1 MNVTKNDKEQNTMD
15 RRSLL
20 KALALTP
27 VASVAF
33 PAFASDAL
41 KPASDPVWNSER
53 VNALFSQFG
62 STGKMPPELG
72 RWLSD
77 PKAQKIDPYEAFDGV
92 YNVGVNWVSAWL
104 IKTPAGPVLVDTV
117 HEPFVDQ
124 LLANIKACGVN
135 PADLKMVFVTHG
147 HFDYCGGMKRLK
159 EIAPKAR
166 FVMTKRGWDEAN
178 VDAKRSHQGGRN
190 TFTMIPQDLVAKDG
204 DTFAFGSF
212 VMTVLE
218 TPGHTWGTASYVYPV
233 RDGDKTYRAITV
245 GGLGLN
251 AITGP
256 DQVGAYI
263 DTVKR
268 IRRMVEDPVNPI
280 SVHLSAFSNGLMEKR
295 FQLPH
300 TDKSTPHPLVAPAA
314 FVKELD
320 VMESNAMKRLAIE
333 KARKA

>member
-1 MNVTKNDKEQNTMD
+1 MD

-41 KPASDPVWNSER
+41 KPASAPVWNSEH

-62 STGKMPPELG
+62 STGKMPPKLG
-72 RWLSD
+72 KWLSD

-104 IKTPAGPVLVDTV
+104 IKTPAGPVLIDTV

-124 LLANIKACGVN
+124 LIANIKACGVN

-147 HFDYCGGMKRLK
+147 HFDHCGGMKRLK

-178 VDAKRSHQGGRN
+178 VDAKRTHQGGRN
-190 TFTMIPQDLVAKDG
+190 SFTMIPQDLVAKDG
-204 DTFAFGSF
+204 DTLRHRA
-212 VMTVLE
+212 
-218 TPGHTWGTASYVYPV
+218 TPGGRPPTSTRCGMETKPTARS
-233 RDGDKTYRAITV
+233 RW
-245 GGLGLN
+245 
-251 AITGP
+251 
-256 DQVGAYI
+256 
-263 DTVKR
+263 
-268 IRRMVEDPVNPI
+268 
-280 SVHLSAFSNGLMEKR
+280 
-295 FQLPH
+295 
-300 TDKSTPHPLVAPAA
+300 AA
-314 FVKELD
+314 
-320 VMESNAMKRLAIE
+320 
-333 KARKA
+333 

>member
-1 MNVTKNDKEQNTMD
+1 
-15 RRSLL
+15 
-20 KALALTP
+20 
-27 VASVAF
+27 
-33 PAFASDAL
+33 
-41 KPASDPVWNSER
+41 
-53 VNALFSQFG
+53 
-62 STGKMPPELG
+62 
-72 RWLSD
+72 
-77 PKAQKIDPYEAFDGV
+77 
-92 YNVGVNWVSAWL
+92 
-104 IKTPAGPVLVDTV
+104 
-117 HEPFVDQ
+117 
-124 LLANIKACGVN
+124 
-135 PADLKMVFVTHG
+135 
-147 HFDYCGGMKRLK
+147 
-159 EIAPKAR
+159 
-166 FVMTKRGWDEAN
+166 MTKRGWDEAN
-178 VDAKRSHQGGRN
+178 VDAKRSHHGGRN

-218 TPGHTWGTASYVYPV
+218 TPGHTWGTASYVYLV

-268 IRRMVEDPVNPI
+268 IRRMVQDPVNPI
-280 SVHLSAFSNGLMEKR
+280 SVHLSAHPFSNGLMEKR
-295 FQLPH
+295 FLLPH

>member
-1 MNVTKNDKEQNTMD
+1 MD

-33 PAFASDAL
+33 PAFASDAA
-41 KPASDPVWNSER
+41 KPASAPVWNSER

-77 PKAQKIDPYEAFDGV
+77 PKAQKIDPYEAF
-92 YNVGVNWVSAWL
+92 
-104 IKTPAGPVLVDTV
+104 
-117 HEPFVDQ
+117 
-124 LLANIKACGVN
+124 ACGVN

-147 HFDYCGGMKRLK
+147 HFDHCGGMKRLK

-178 VDAKRSHQGGRN
+178 VDAKRSHHGGRN

-218 TPGHTWGTASYVYPV
+218 TPGHTWGTASYVYLV

-268 IRRMVEDPVNPI
+268 IRRMVQDPVNPI
-280 SVHLSAFSNGLMEKR
+280 SVHLSAHPFSNGLMEKR
-295 FQLPH
+295 FLLPH

>member
-1 MNVTKNDKEQNTMD
+1 MD

-33 PAFASDAL
+33 PAFASDAA
-41 KPASDPVWNSER
+41 KPASAPVWNSER

-104 IKTPAGPVLVDTV
+104 IKTPAGPVLIDTV

-124 LLANIKACGVN
+124 LLANIKACSVN

-147 HFDYCGGMKRLK
+147 HFDHCGGMKRLK

-178 VDAKRSHQGGRN
+178 VDAKRSHHGGRN

-280 SVHLSAFSNGLMEKR
+280 SVHLSAHPFSNGLMEKR

>member
-1 MNVTKNDKEQNTMD
+1 MD

-62 STGKMPPELG
+62 ATGKMPPELG

-147 HFDYCGGMKRLK
+147 HFDHCGGMKRLK

-166 FVMTKRGWDEAN
+166 FVMTKRGWDLYLMHISSPR
-178 VDAKRSHQGGRN
+178 DRTSSR
-190 TFTMIPQDLVAKDG
+190 MP
-204 DTFAFGSF
+204 
-212 VMTVLE
+212 
-218 TPGHTWGTASYVYPV
+218 SY
-233 RDGDKTYRAITV
+233 A
-245 GGLGLN
+245 
-251 AITGP
+251 
-256 DQVGAYI
+256 
-263 DTVKR
+263 
-268 IRRMVEDPVNPI
+268 
-280 SVHLSAFSNGLMEKR
+280 
-295 FQLPH
+295 
-300 TDKSTPHPLVAPAA
+300 
-314 FVKELD
+314 
-320 VMESNAMKRLAIE
+320 
-333 KARKA
+333 

>member
-1 MNVTKNDKEQNTMD
+1 MRNADRNLLNV
-15 RRSLL
+15 
-20 KALALTP
+20 
-27 VASVAF
+27 
-33 PAFASDAL
+33 
-41 KPASDPVWNSER
+41 W
-53 VNALFSQFG
+53 
-62 STGKMPPELG
+62 
-72 RWLSD
+72 
-77 PKAQKIDPYEAFDGV
+77 
-92 YNVGVNWVSAWL
+92 
-104 IKTPAGPVLVDTV
+104 
-117 HEPFVDQ
+117 
-124 LLANIKACGVN
+124 
-135 PADLKMVFVTHG
+135 HG
-147 HFDYCGGMKRLK
+147 HFDHCGGMKRLK

-190 TFTMIPQDLVAKDG
+190 TFTMIPRDLVAKDG

-280 SVHLSAFSNGLMEKR
+280 SVSFMW
-295 FQLPH
+295 
-300 TDKSTPHPLVAPAA
+300 
-314 FVKELD
+314 
-320 VMESNAMKRLAIE
+320 
-333 KARKA
+333 